1 MVDKQAPDT
10 QIHTK
15 ELPEMPGT
23 QIYWALL
30 RVAKAVEPIV
40 KTTSRDLGYSIA
52 GAEAVMG
59 AVRPHLLEQGVI
71 VFPLES
77 EIVNRDEV
85 ETKSGKIMNR
95 TVVKMKFRFM
105 HAPSGTYLDIPV
117 EGEGQD
123 MGDKSINKAR
133 TICQKYALRQALMLE
148 FGDAD
153 PDKESSDT
161 QERAKRDTTK
171 TTSKPPVEKGHG
183 PEKVDEG
190 TEMAGEEAWN
200 YWLELVKEATALN
213 ISTPTFEY
221 PLPLSVLKK
230 AYKQTNDLVKAS
242 NPKKEGE

>member
-1 MVDKQAPDT
+1 MVDKQEP
-10 QIHTK
+10 QEPQEIS
-15 ELPEMPGT
+15 GT

-59 AVRPHLLEQGVI
+59 AVRPHLLEQNI
-71 VFPLES
+71 LVFPLES
-77 EIVNRDEV
+77 EIVKMVEV
-85 ETKSGKIMNR
+85 ETKSGKILNR
-95 TVVKMKFRFM
+95 ALVKMKFRFM
-105 HAPSGTYLDIPV
+105 HAPSSTYLDIPV

-153 PDKESSDT
+153 PDKESSEN
-161 QERAKRDTTK
+161 QERAGK
-171 TTSKPPVEKGHG
+171 TTAKPPVEKGHG
-183 PEKVDEG
+183 PDKVDEG
-190 TEMAGEEAWN
+190 TEMAGDEAWT
-200 YWLELVKEATALN
+200 YWLELTEQAKKLN
-213 ISTPTFEY
+213 ITFPTHEF

-230 AYKQTNDLVKAS
+230 SYKTLNDAIKAA
-242 NPKKEGE
+242 NPLKEA